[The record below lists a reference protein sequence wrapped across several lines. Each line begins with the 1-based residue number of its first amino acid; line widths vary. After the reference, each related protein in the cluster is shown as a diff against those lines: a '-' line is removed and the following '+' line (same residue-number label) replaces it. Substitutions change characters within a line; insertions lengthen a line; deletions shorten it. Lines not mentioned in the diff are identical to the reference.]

1 MQKNTNQRLRLLHV
15 MKTLQQESD
24 EQHTITLS
32 EMSDQLKPYGIS
44 FDRKSLY
51 TDVET
56 LREFG
61 MDIVLTKGNR
71 FGYFW
76 ANRPFE
82 LAELKLLV
90 DAVQSAKFLTAKK
103 STQLI
108 GKLES
113 LASTYEAKSLRRQ
126 VMVDGRIKAQN
137 ESVYYAIDKLHEAI
151 SKNRQVSFKY
161 FEYTLTKTMRY
172 RRNGHVYVVS
182 PYALHWD
189 GNKYYLIAYYPEHGI
204 THFRVDKI
212 TDIEICEEPCVDI
225 DQDLD
230 LVSYVQKTFSMFGGP
245 TEKVALKF
253 DNDLIGSVIDRF
265 GTDINIQ
272 KVDDQSFAT
281 EAYVNVSPSFLSW
294 IFQFAGKAII
304 TGPDLVVEQMK
315 ELVDKQ
321 CNLYRR

>member
-1 MQKNTNQRLRLLHV
+1 MMRITSQKLRLLHV
-15 MKTLQQESD
+15 MRILQQETD
-24 EQHTITLS
+24 EQYSITIN
-32 EMSDQLKPYGIS
+32 EISDRLKPYGIS
-44 FDRKSLY
+44 FDRKSIY
-51 TDVET
+51 ADVET

-126 VMVDGRIKAQN
+126 VIVDGRIKAQN

-212 TDIEICEEPCVDI
+212 TDIEICEEPFVDL

-281 EAYVNVSPSFLSW
+281 EVYVNVSPSFLSW

-304 TGPDLVVEQMK
+304 TGPDVVVEQMK
-315 ELVDKQ
+315 ILVDQQ
-321 CNLYRR
+321 CSLYRR

>member
-1 MQKNTNQRLRLLHV
+1 MLKNTNQRLRLLHI
-15 MKTLQQESD
+15 MKALQKESD
-24 EQHTITLS
+24 EQHAISLS
-32 EMSDQLKPYGIS
+32 EIADRLKPYGIS

-51 TDVET
+51 ADVET

-61 MDIVLTKGNR
+61 MDIVLTKGNH

-103 STQLI
+103 SNQLI

-113 LASTYEAKSLRRQ
+113 LTSTHEAKSLRRQ
-126 VMVDGRIKAQN
+126 VTSDGRIKAQN
-137 ESVYYAIDKLHEAI
+137 ESVYYAIDRLHEAI

-172 RRNGHVYVVS
+172 RRNGHVYIAN

-212 TDIEICEEPCVDI
+212 TDIEICENPCI
-225 DQDLD
+225 NIGEGLD
-230 LVSYVQKTFSMFGGP
+230 LVTYVQKTFSMFGGP
-245 TEKVALKF
+245 TEKVALRF

-265 GTDINIQ
+265 GNDIAIKKANEQ
-272 KVDDQSFAT
+272 TFTT
-281 EAYVNVSPSFLSW
+281 EVYVNVSPSFLSW

-304 TGPDLVVEQMK
+304 TGPVLVVEQMK
-315 ELVDKQ
+315 TLVDQQ
-321 CNLYRR
+321 CSLYRR